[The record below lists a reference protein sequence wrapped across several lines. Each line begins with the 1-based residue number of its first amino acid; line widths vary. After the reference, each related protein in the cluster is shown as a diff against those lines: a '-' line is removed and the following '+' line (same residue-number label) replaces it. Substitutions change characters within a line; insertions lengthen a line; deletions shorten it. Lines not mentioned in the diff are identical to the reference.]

1 MMPQTVRIKNVFSDI
16 IKINKKSL
24 RDVSIPSYLMSVY
37 HFGIFLFVL
46 NVDIVLCVTSDLEK
60 LNVDE
65 KYL

>member
-1 MMPQTVRIKNVFSDI
+1 MPQTVRIKNVFSDI

-24 RDVSIPSYLMSVY
+24 RDVSIPSFLMSVS
-37 HFGIFLFVL
+37 HFGICLSVL

-65 KYL
+65 EYL